1 MDAEGRCLLKT
12 RRFFKDGGHAPG
24 NAPLLGCTPSPIR
37 YMLSLSGVTEASSS
51 SKAGMV
57 WPVLHLSH

>member
-1 MDAEGRCLLKT
+1 MDDECCCLLKT
-12 RRFFKDGGHAPG
+12 RRLFKNGGHAPG
-24 NAPLLGCTPSPIR
+24 NAPLLGCTLSSIR
-37 YMLSLSGVTEASSS
+37 YMLSLSGVIEASSS